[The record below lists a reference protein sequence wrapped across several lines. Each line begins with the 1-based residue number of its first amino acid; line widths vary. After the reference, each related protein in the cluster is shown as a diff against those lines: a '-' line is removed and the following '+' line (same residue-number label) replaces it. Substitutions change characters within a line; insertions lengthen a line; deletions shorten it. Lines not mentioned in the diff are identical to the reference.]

1 MSSKQS
7 QKRQAKGKGA
17 GSGNLLP
24 KLDFG
29 SYVSSLKVTEEATE
43 EDLSGIPT
51 VMKWA
56 ILGLICLLAFSIRL
70 FAVVRYESV
79 IHEFDPYF
87 NFRTTKYLAHEGFLE
102 FLNWFD
108 DRGWYPLGRTIGG
121 TIYPGLMLTAALFHW
136 VANFLYFTVNIRH
149 VCVFLAP
156 IFSANAAISSYLLT
170 AEVTKRSA
178 AGLLAA
184 AFTAVVPS
192 YISRSVGGSY
202 DNEGVAIFALI
213 FCFYLWIKAVHTG
226 SMMWACFCALS
237 YYYMVAAW
245 GGYVFI
251 INIIPIYT
259 VIMVIGGRYSNRL
272 YVAYTVFYS
281 LGSLMA
287 MTVPFVGFNV
297 VQQAECAA
305 SHGVF
310 VGIQVFAFI
319 NYLFSI
325 IDGKVL
331 RRLFTI
337 VAMSG
342 VAVVA
347 LALIAMQLMGKMTWS
362 GRSLT
367 LLDPTYASKFLP
379 IIASVSEHQPT
390 TWTSF
395 FFDLHILVPLAPVG
409 LFFLF
414 SNVTDGGIFVILYGT
429 LSWYFA
435 GVMVRLM
442 LTLAP
447 IACILAAIGLSSLLT
462 RFSALVKGSDLYN
475 LATGSGAGGE
485 DGAST
490 TTAAGDS
497 STNKKG
503 GLSTSKAT
511 PASKDKNAPTLS
523 PSLSL
528 IVIGCGAMMLMMF
541 SYHATYV
548 SSMAY
553 SSPSIVIDA
562 GRTPDG
568 RRVMYDDYREAYFW
582 LRQNTDEN
590 AKILSWWD
598 YGYQMSAMA
607 NRTVLVDNNTWNN
620 THIATVGRALATTE
634 EEAYPIMESL
644 DVDYVLVIFGGMTGY
659 SSDDINKFL
668 WPVRIGSGV
677 FPNDMPGERDFYSQ
691 QGNFDVGPGGSP
703 KLLNCVAYKLCYY
716 RFSEMHTEY
725 GKPAGYDR
733 ARQREV
739 GNKDIS
745 LSTMEEAF
753 TSEHWIVR
761 IYKVLPRST
770 FDPTPSMKAAKKKG
784 GKVSKGKKGNKK
796 NKKGSKKVEE
806 EEPEQEYTAVEESRY
821 VGCFVSEGAF
831 GDRIYEGGGTGANHN
846 LALYHAKVNGKRYFA
861 VARAVGDGHA
871 FAFDEIDPNAMMVSG
886 DGCERPCSDTED
898 KMCGCMDTECTG
910 RIPPG
915 EEHNRRWAV
924 YEVVY

>member
-1 MSSKQS
+1 MKGGSKSAAKKSAASVTPKKATPVGTADKGFISS
-7 QKRQAKGKGA
+7 
-17 GSGNLLP
+17 
-24 KLDFG
+24 
-29 SYVSSLKVTEEATE
+29 VSKVIEP

-51 VMKWA
+51 VLKFG

-121 TIYPGLMLTAALFHW
+121 TIYPGLMLTAAIFYWFL
-136 VANFLYFTVNIRH
+136 NFLNLTINIRNM
-149 VCVFLAP
+149 CVFIAP

-170 AEVTKRSA
+170 TEVTKRSS

-213 FCFYLWIKAVHTG
+213 FTFYLWVKSVHTG
-226 SMMWACFCALS
+226 SMMWACLCALS

-251 INIIPIYT
+251 INIIPIFT
-259 VIMVIGGRYSNRL
+259 VIMIVGGRYSSRL
-272 YVAYTVFYS
+272 YVAYSVFYT

-310 VGIQVFAFI
+310 AAIQVYAFVS
-319 NYLFSI
+319 YLFSI
-325 IDGKVL
+325 VDAKVIRSL
-331 RRLFTI
+331 ATTLAFFL
-337 VAMSG
+337 VAG
-342 VAVVA
+342 VAF
-347 LALIAMQLMGKMTWS
+347 ALISLQLLGKIQWT

-367 LLDPTYASKFLP
+367 LLDPTYASKYIP

-409 LFFLF
+409 LFTLF
-414 SNVTDGGIFVILYGT
+414 SNITDGGVFVILYGT
-429 LSWYFA
+429 LAWYFA

-447 IACILAAIGLSSLLT
+447 IACVLAAIGLSSIMS
-462 RFSALVKGSDLYN
+462 RFSALLKIGL
-475 LATGSGAGGE
+475 
-485 DGAST
+485 GASSPSSNSSS
-490 TTAAGDS
+490 AAISS
-497 STNKKG
+497 STSSSG
-503 GLSTSKAT
+503 SASSSAT
-511 PASKDKNAPTLS
+511 QASKSSSSSSSSAAANTTLS
-523 PSLSL
+523 PALALMVLGGAASLL
-528 IVIGCGAMMLMMF
+528 IMF

-562 GRTPDG
+562 GRTGDG
-568 RRVMYDDYREAYFW
+568 KRVLYDDYREAYFW
-582 LRQNTDEN
+582 LRQNTHPDS
-590 AKILSWWD
+590 KILSWWD

-634 EEAYPIMESL
+634 EEAYPILESL
-644 DVDYVLVIFGGMTGY
+644 DVDYVLVIFGGLTGY

-677 FPNDMPGERDFYSQ
+677 YPNDMPNERDFYSA
-691 QGNFDVGPGGSP
+691 QGQFDVGPQGSP

-716 RFSEMHTEY
+716 RFGQMQTEY

-733 ARQREV
+733 ARGREI
-739 GNKDIS
+739 GRKNIE
-745 LSTMEEAF
+745 LTTMEEAF

-761 IYKVLPRST
+761 IFKVKKRPNFETSKLALKKRKTRKSSNGGPGSQS
-770 FDPTPSMKAAKKKG
+770 DDAAP
-784 GKVSKGKKGNKK
+784 
-796 NKKGSKKVEE
+796 VEE
-806 EEPEQEYTAVEESRY
+806 AKY
-821 VGCFVSEGAF
+821 VGCFVSEAAF
-831 GDRIYEGGGTGANHN
+831 IDKVYSGGSTGANYN
-846 LALYHAKVNGKRYFA
+846 IALHHAKTSRKKYFA
-861 VARAVGDGHA
+861 VARGGPDGHS
-871 FAFDEIDPNAMMVSG
+871 FAFSQIDHSVKG
-886 DGCERPCSDTED
+886 TTQGGGCERPCEDLDT
-898 KMCGCMDTECTG
+898 KACGCMDAACTG
-910 RIPPG
+910 PIPKG

-924 YEVVY
+924 YEVLGAGRK

>member
-1 MSSKQS
+1 MKAGKVNTPKKPAVSATGGAAASGLAATGKKVESSTAS
-7 QKRQAKGKGA
+7 E
-17 GSGNLLP
+17 P
-24 KLDFG
+24 K
-29 SYVSSLKVTEEATE
+29 KEIEP

-51 VMKWA
+51 VLKFG

-121 TIYPGLMLTAALFHW
+121 TIYPGLMLTAAVFYWALNFFH
-136 VANFLYFTVNIRH
+136 FTINIRNM
-149 VCVFLAP
+149 CVFIAP

-170 AEVTKRSA
+170 KEVTKRSS

-213 FCFYLWIKAVHTG
+213 FTFYLWVKAVHTG
-226 SMMWACFCALS
+226 SMFWSAACALS

-251 INIIPIYT
+251 INIIPIFV
-259 VIMVIGGRYSNRL
+259 VIMIVGGRYSSRL
-272 YVAYTVFYS
+272 YIAYSVFYTM
-281 LGSLMA
+281 GSLMA

-297 VQQAECAA
+297 INQAECAA

-310 VGIQVFAFI
+310 LAIQVYAVVS
-319 NYLFSI
+319 YLYNVVDARLIKS
-325 IDGKVL
+325 
-331 RRLFTI
+331 LFTTLAFL
-337 VAMSG
+337 VVGG
-342 VAVVA
+342 VAFG
-347 LALIAMQLMGKMTWS
+347 LIALQLLGKIQWS

-367 LLDPTYASKFLP
+367 LLDPTYASKYIP

-395 FFDLHILVPLAPVG
+395 FFDLHVLVPLAPVG

-414 SNVTDGGIFVILYGT
+414 SNISDGGIFVILYGT
-429 LSWYFA
+429 LAWYFA

-447 IACILAAIGLSSLLT
+447 IACVLAAIGLSSIMT
-462 RFSALVKGSDLYN
+462 RFSALMKTSSMV
-475 LATGSGAGGE
+475 TGTSP
-485 DGAST
+485 SKN
-490 TTAAGDS
+490 TA
-497 STNKKG
+497 
-503 GLSTSKAT
+503 
-511 PASKDKNAPTLS
+511 TLS
-523 PSLSL
+523 PAMSFIVL
-528 IVIGCGAMMLMMF
+528 IGSAIMLLMF

-562 GRTPDG
+562 GRTADG
-568 RRVMYDDYREAYFW
+568 RRVLYDDYREAYFW
-582 LRQNTDEN
+582 LRQNTHPDS
-590 AKILSWWD
+590 KILSWWD

-620 THIATVGRALATTE
+620 THIATVGRALASTE
-634 EEAYPIMESL
+634 DDAYPILESL
-644 DVDYVLVIFGGMTGY
+644 DVDYVLVIFGGLTGY

-677 FPNDMPGERDFYSQ
+677 FPNDMPGERDFYSSS
-691 QGNFDVGPGGSP
+691 GNFDVGPQGAP
-703 KLLNCVAYKLCYY
+703 ALLNCVAYKLCYY
-716 RFSEMHTEY
+716 RFGEVHTEY
-725 GKPAGYDR
+725 GKPPGYDR
-733 ARQREV
+733 ARGREI
-739 GNKDIS
+739 GRKNIE
-745 LSTMEEAF
+745 LTTMEEAF

-761 IYKVLPRST
+761 IFKVKKRPVFDSLPKVKRST
-770 FDPTPSMKAAKKKG
+770 NKKKNAQ
-784 GKVSKGKKGNKK
+784 KAL
-796 NKKGSKKVEE
+796 
-806 EEPEQEYTAVEESRY
+806 QEESERPPAEEARF
-821 VGCFVSEGAF
+821 VGCFASETMF
-831 GDRIYEGGGTGANHN
+831 NDKVYNGGTTGANYN
-846 LALYHAKVNGKRYFA
+846 LALHHAKTARKKYFA
-861 VARAVGDGHA
+861 VARGGGDGHS
-871 FAFDEIDPNAMMVSG
+871 FSFGQLDTSRGMMNSG
-886 DGCERPCSDTED
+886 GCERPCLDDES
-898 KMCGCMDTECTG
+898 KVCGCTDTACTG
-910 RIPPG
+910 PIPRG

-924 YEVVY
+924 YEVLSAGRK

>member
-1 MSSKQS
+1 MVVLDKKTGKKVKGGATSGGKSIIDSAALLAPPSLSSMS
-7 QKRQAKGKGA
+7 
-17 GSGNLLP
+17 
-24 KLDFG
+24 KLI
-29 SYVSSLKVTEEATE
+29 SANVEPEP

-51 VMKWA
+51 VLKYG
-56 ILGLICLLAFSIRL
+56 ILGLICVLAFSIRL

-121 TIYPGLMLTAALFHW
+121 TIYPGLMLTAAMFYWALN
-136 VANFLYFTVNIRH
+136 AINITINIRNM
-149 VCVFLAP
+149 CVFIAP

-170 AEVTKRSA
+170 TEVTKRSS

-213 FCFYLWIKAVHTG
+213 FCFYLWIKAVNTG

-259 VIMVIGGRYSNRL
+259 LILIIGGRYSSRL
-272 YVAYTVFYS
+272 YIAYSVFYT

-297 VQQAECAA
+297 VNQAESAGA
-305 SHGVF
+305 HGVF
-310 VGIQVFAFI
+310 VAVQVYAFVSF
-319 NYLFSI
+319 LFSI
-325 IDGKVL
+325 VDAKVIRSL
-331 RRLFTI
+331 CITLGMIFVTL
-337 VAMSG
+337 VAFI
-342 VAVVA
+342 
-347 LALIAMQLMGKMTWS
+347 LISMQLLGKIQWS

-367 LLDPTYASKFLP
+367 LLDPTYASKYIP

-409 LFFLF
+409 LFFMF
-414 SNVTDGGIFVILYGT
+414 NNISDGAIFIILYGT
-429 LSWYFA
+429 LAWYFA

-447 IACILAAIGLSSLLT
+447 IACILGAIGLSAVLT
-462 RFSALVKGSDLYN
+462 RFSALIKVSNFFSPTPTK
-475 LATGSGAGGE
+475 
-485 DGAST
+485 ST
-490 TTAAGDS
+490 A
-497 STNKKG
+497 
-503 GLSTSKAT
+503 
-511 PASKDKNAPTLS
+511 TLS
-523 PSLSL
+523 PSLSMMVVLGATFLL
-528 IVIGCGAMMLMMF
+528 IMF

-548 SSMAY
+548 SSIAY

-562 GRTPDG
+562 GRTNDG

-582 LRQNTDEN
+582 LRQNTHPD

-620 THIATVGRALATTE
+620 THIATVGRALASTE
-634 EEAYPIMESL
+634 EQAYPIFESL
-644 DVDYVLVIFGGMTGY
+644 DVDYVLVIFGGLTGY

-677 FPNDMPGERDFYSQ
+677 FPNDMPGERDFLSP
-691 QGNFDVGPGGSP
+691 QGGFDIGPMGP
-703 KLLNCVAYKLCYY
+703 PALLNCVAYKLCYY
-716 RFSEMHTEY
+716 RFGQMQTEY
-725 GKPAGYDR
+725 GKPPGYDR
-733 ARQREV
+733 ARGKEV
-739 GNKDIS
+739 GRKNIE
-745 LSTMEEAF
+745 LTTMDEAF

-761 IYKVLPRST
+761 IFKVKKRPNLDPLPSA
-770 FDPTPSMKAAKKKG
+770 KAKKVK
-784 GKVSKGKKGNKK
+784 
-796 NKKGSKKVEE
+796 
-806 EEPEQEYTAVEESRY
+806 PQVEESPIQGDEAKY
-821 VGCFVSEGAF
+821 VGCFSSENYF
-831 GDRIYEGGGTGANHN
+831 VDRVYGGGSTGANFN
-846 LALYHAKVNGKRYFA
+846 LALHHAKTSRKRYFA
-861 VARAVGDGHA
+861 VARSGPDGHS
-871 FAFDEIDPNAMMVSG
+871 FAFSAINDALGSTRGNMQG
-886 DGCERPCSDTED
+886 GGCERPCADVD
-898 KMCGCMDTECTG
+898 HKPCGCADMACTG
-910 RIPPG
+910 STPPG

-924 YEVVY
+924 YEVTSYKK

>member
-1 MSSKQS
+1 MKKAAKNPKSPSK
-7 QKRQAKGKGA
+7 RGA
-17 GSGNLLP
+17 EGDLTSGEN
-24 KLDFG
+24 FS
-29 SYVSSLKVTEEATE
+29 SYVSNLKISGGPSD

-136 VANFLYFTVNIRH
+136 VANFLYFTINIRH

-170 AEVTKRSA
+170 TEVTKRSA

-213 FCFYLWIKAVHTG
+213 FCFYLWVKSVHTG
-226 SMMWACFCALS
+226 SMLWACLCALS

-251 INIIPIYT
+251 INVIPIYT
-259 VIMVIGGRYSNRL
+259 VIMVIGGRYSTRL
-272 YVAYTVFYS
+272 YTAYTVFYS
-281 LGSLMA
+281 MGSLMA

-310 VGIQVFAFI
+310 VGIQVFALI
-319 NYLFSI
+319 NYLFTVV
-325 IDGKVL
+325 DGKVL
-331 RRLFTI
+331 RRLFTVLAMGV
-337 VAMSG
+337 VAF
-342 VAVVA
+342 VA

-414 SNVTDGGIFVILYGT
+414 SDITDGGIFVILYGT

-447 IACILAAIGLSSLLT
+447 IACILAAIGLSGLLI
-462 RFSALVKGSDLYN
+462 RFSALLKTSEMFNISITATAVSKDNSSSTSDNKTSSLTPSS
-475 LATGSGAGGE
+475 ATKPS
-485 DGAST
+485 
-490 TTAAGDS
+490 TAAKKVAMATS
-497 STNKKG
+497 AKKG
-503 GLSTSKAT
+503 T
-511 PASKDKNAPTLS
+511 APLS
-523 PSLSL
+523 PSLS
-528 IVIGCGAMMLMMF
+528 VIIILAATAMLMMF

-598 YGYQMSAMA
+598 YGYQMS
-607 NRTVLVDNNTWNN
+607 D
-620 THIATVGRALATTE
+620 
-634 EEAYPIMESL
+634 
-644 DVDYVLVIFGGMTGY
+644 
-659 SSDDINKFL
+659 
-668 WPVRIGSGV
+668 
-677 FPNDMPGERDFYSQ
+677 
-691 QGNFDVGPGGSP
+691 
-703 KLLNCVAYKLCYY
+703 
-716 RFSEMHTEY
+716 
-725 GKPAGYDR
+725 GKPHCAS
-733 ARQREV
+733 RQQYLEQHPHRH
-739 GNKDIS
+739 GRS
-745 LSTMEEAF
+745 
-753 TSEHWIVR
+753 R
-761 IYKVLPRST
+761 PR
-770 FDPTPSMKAAKKKG
+770 FD
-784 GKVSKGKKGNKK
+784 
-796 NKKGSKKVEE
+796 
-806 EEPEQEYTAVEESRY
+806 
-821 VGCFVSEGAF
+821 
-831 GDRIYEGGGTGANHN
+831 GGGC
-846 LALYHAKVNGKRYFA
+846 LSYF
-861 VARAVGDGHA
+861 
-871 FAFDEIDPNAMMVSG
+871 
-886 DGCERPCSDTED
+886 
-898 KMCGCMDTECTG
+898 
-910 RIPPG
+910 
-915 EEHNRRWAV
+915 
-924 YEVVY
+924 

>member
-1 MSSKQS
+1 MKKAAKQGS
-7 QKRQAKGKGA
+7 AKSGSKGA
-17 GSGNLLP
+17 SGDLLP
-24 KLDFG
+24 KLNFS
-29 SYVSSLKVTEEATE
+29 SYVSSLKVTEAEAD

-51 VMKWA
+51 VMKWG

-87 NFRTTKYLAHEGFLE
+87 NFRTTKYLAHEGYLE

-136 VANFLYFTVNIRH
+136 VANFLYFTINIRH

-156 IFSANAAISSYLLT
+156 IFSANAALSSYFLT
-170 AEVTKRSA
+170 TEVTKRSA
-178 AGLLAA
+178 AGLMAA

-226 SMMWACFCALS
+226 SMMWSCFCALS

-251 INIIPIYT
+251 INVIPIYT
-259 VIMVIGGRYSNRL
+259 VIMVVGGRYSARL
-272 YVAYTVFYS
+272 YTAYTIFYS

-310 VGIQVFAFI
+310 VGIQVYALI
-319 NYLFSI
+319 HYLFTVV
-325 IDGKVL
+325 DGKVL
-331 RRLFTI
+331 RRVFTLLAMGV
-337 VAMSG
+337 VAL
-342 VAVVA
+342 VA
-347 LALIAMQLMGKMTWS
+347 LALIALQLMGTMTWS

-462 RFSALVKGSDLYN
+462 RFSALLKSSDMFDFSVAGSTAAKPVAGGANSPAKGDKAAAAAAAADKN
-475 LATGSGAGGE
+475 KSGA
-485 DGAST
+485 
-490 TTAAGDS
+490 
-497 STNKKG
+497 
-503 GLSTSKAT
+503 
-511 PASKDKNAPTLS
+511 PLS
-523 PSLSL
+523 PSLSIIIIL
-528 IVIGCGAMMLMMF
+528 AASMMLMMF

-620 THIATVGRALATTE
+620 THIATVGRALASTE

-677 FPNDMPGERDFYSQ
+677 FPNDMPSERDFYSSG
-691 QGNFDVGPGGSP
+691 GNFDIGPGGSP
-703 KLLNCVAYKLCYY
+703 KLLNCVAYKLCYH

-739 GNKDIS
+739 GNKDIT
-745 LSTMEEAF
+745 LTTMEEAF

-761 IYKVLPRST
+761 IYKVLPRANLEA
-770 FDPTPSMKAAKKKG
+770 TPSLKAKGGKKG
-784 GKVSKGKKGNKK
+784 GKKGKKN
-796 NKKGSKKVEE
+796 SKKSSKKSRK
-806 EEPEQEYTAVEESRY
+806 TASAAVEEDDEDVGQQRRQEAKY
-821 VGCFVSEGAF
+821 VGCFVSEAAF
-831 GDRIYEGGGTGANHN
+831 GSGRMYEGGGTGANYN
-846 LALYHAKVNGKRYFA
+846 LALHHAKTKGSKYFA
-861 VARAVGDGHA
+861 LARSVADGHS
-871 FAFDEIDPNAMMVSG
+871 FAFEELDMNAAQTRG
-886 DGCERPCSDTED
+886 GGCERPCLDMDNEV
-898 KMCGCMDTECTG
+898 CGCMDNECTG
-910 RIPPG
+910 PIPAG

-924 YEVVY
+924 YEVL

>member
-1 MSSKQS
+1 MKSATKSATKKGTLSSATSLPVVPPTTPATTVKSKVPETSTYSSDFASGKFFQS
-7 QKRQAKGKGA
+7 
-17 GSGNLLP
+17 
-24 KLDFG
+24 
-29 SYVSSLKVTEEATE
+29 

-51 VMKWA
+51 VLKYT

-121 TIYPGLMLTAALFHW
+121 TIYPGLMLTAAVFFW
-136 VANFLYFTVNIRH
+136 VLNFVNFTINIRNM
-149 VCVFLAP
+149 CVFIAP
-156 IFSANAAISSYLLT
+156 IFSCYAAISSYLLT
-170 AEVTKRSA
+170 TEVTKRSS

-184 AFTAVVPS
+184 AFTAIVPS

-213 FCFYLWIKAVHTG
+213 FTFYLWVKAVHTG
-226 SMMWACFCALS
+226 SMMWSCFCALS

-259 VIMVIGGRYSNRL
+259 LIMIVGGRYSSRL
-272 YVAYTVFYS
+272 YIAYSVFYT

-297 VQQAECAA
+297 INQAECAG

-310 VGIQVFAFI
+310 VAIQVYAFI
-319 NYLFSI
+319 SFLFSI
-325 IDGKVL
+325 MDAKVI
-331 RRLFTI
+331 RSLFTTL
-337 VAMSG
+337 AFG
-342 VAVVA
+342 VVA
-347 LALIAMQLMGKMTWS
+347 AVAFLLISLQLLGKIQWS

-367 LLDPTYASKFLP
+367 LLDPTYASKYIP

-409 LFFLF
+409 LFILF
-414 SNVTDGGIFVILYGT
+414 SNISDGGIFVILYGT
-429 LSWYFA
+429 LAWYFA

-447 IACILAAIGLSSLLT
+447 IACVLAAIGLSSIMT
-462 RFSALVKGSDLYN
+462 RFSAMIKTSSMV
-475 LATGSGAGGE
+475 TGALP
-485 DGAST
+485 AKN
-490 TTAAGDS
+490 TA
-497 STNKKG
+497 
-503 GLSTSKAT
+503 
-511 PASKDKNAPTLS
+511 TLS
-523 PSLSL
+523 PALSL
-528 IVIGCGAMMLMMF
+528 LVLTGAAALLLMF

-562 GRTPDG
+562 GRTNDG

-582 LRQNTDEN
+582 LRQNTHPDS
-590 AKILSWWD
+590 KILSWWD

-634 EEAYPIMESL
+634 EEAYPILESL
-644 DVDYVLVIFGGMTGY
+644 DVDYVLVIFGGLTGY

-677 FPNDMPGERDFYSQ
+677 FPNDMPHERDFYTAN
-691 QGNFDVGPGGSP
+691 GNFDVGVGGSP
-703 KLLNCVAYKLCYY
+703 TLLNCVAYKLCYY
-716 RFSEMHTEY
+716 KFGQMHTEY

-733 ARQREV
+733 ARSREI
-739 GNKDIS
+739 GKKNIE
-745 LSTMEEAF
+745 LTTMEEAF

-761 IYKVLPRST
+761 IFKVKKRPNFDSAAVLSAKKGTKKTKKPSSST
-770 FDPTPSMKAAKKKG
+770 SEDKAAAPQD
-784 GKVSKGKKGNKK
+784 
-796 NKKGSKKVEE
+796 E
-806 EEPEQEYTAVEESRY
+806 ARY
-821 VGCFVSEGAF
+821 VGCYASEVSFLE
-831 GDRIYEGGGTGANHN
+831 RVYNGGSTGANFN
-846 LALYHAKVNGKRYFA
+846 LALHHAKSSKKRYFA
-861 VARAVGDGHA
+861 VARGGDDGHA
-871 FAFDEIDPNAMMVSG
+871 FAFSAIDNSRGTMQG
-886 DGCERPCSDTED
+886 GGCERPCQDLEN
-898 KMCGCMDTECTG
+898 KVCGCIDAACTG
-910 RIPPG
+910 PLPKG

-924 YEVVY
+924 YELVGAAGGRSK